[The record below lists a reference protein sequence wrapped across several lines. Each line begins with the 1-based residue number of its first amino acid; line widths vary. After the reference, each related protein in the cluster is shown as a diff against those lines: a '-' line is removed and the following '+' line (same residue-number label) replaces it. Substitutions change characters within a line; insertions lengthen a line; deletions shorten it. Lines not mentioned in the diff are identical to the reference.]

1 MRLPVGTFATSN
13 ITVPLS
19 LVLQTP
25 DRSFFGVD
33 FFFGG
38 YYSYRFAGKQGK
50 DKMDFENIF
59 NRHESG
65 LTFGFSMFFRPF
77 TLGIAG
83 RMALTDLTKI
93 PDADNAHLQNKTA
106 FLTLRYM
113 F

>member
-1 MRLPVGTFATSN
+1 LIALRLPVGTFATSN

-65 LTFGFSMFFRPF
+65 LIVLRRGECDSFSH
-77 TLGIAG
+77 
-83 RMALTDLTKI
+83 
-93 PDADNAHLQNKTA
+93 ADGKMME
-106 FLTLRYM
+106 R
-113 F
+113 